1 MGAHD
6 FIQWGE
12 LAFSFKPRAAA
23 PKVKRAFLDKL
34 LARFR
39 RIQPED
45 VEAFFV
51 ELARDKRFLE
61 TIFNAIREG
70 VIVTDTAGTVI
81 YMNDAAGLLFGLDP
95 AAALGRPLA
104 ENISGL
110 RWKEL
115 AQGREV
121 VTRDIEVF
129 HPAHRVL
136 NFYVVPLL
144 AEDDDQ
150 PGHRQH
156 AGYALIMRDFTE
168 RHRAAQ
174 ETLESER
181 IAALQLLAAGVAHE
195 IGNPLNSLTIHL
207 QLLERR
213 LRKLPEDQQDT
224 LLHPLEVAQ
233 EEIKRLDTI
242 VTQFLRAIR
251 PAPLQRAPQELNSL
265 VREAA
270 EFLGPEL
277 KSRNILL
284 DLELAPGLPV
294 LELDQDQLKQ
304 AFYNIV
310 KNASEAMKQGG
321 LLKIRTG
328 SDREWVNIHFAD
340 NGGGMTQEAM
350 ARIFE
355 PYFTT
360 KTSGSGLGLM
370 ITQRIVRAHGGE
382 VVIESDPGNGL
393 KITIRLP
400 RHDRQVQ
407 MLPGA
412 PLSLPAPQ

>member
-1 MGAHD
+1 M
-6 FIQWGE
+6 
-12 LAFSFKPRAAA
+12 
-23 PKVKRAFLDKL
+23 KRAFLDKL
-34 LARFR
+34 LARLR

-144 AEDDDQ
+144 AEDDDK

-213 LRKLPEDQQDT
+213 LRKLPPEQQNT
-224 LLHPLEVAQ
+224 LLQPLEVAQ

-251 PAPLQRAPQELNSL
+251 PAPLQRTPHDLNSL
-265 VREAA
+265 VRDAA

-284 DLELAPGLPV
+284 ELELAPGLPV
-294 LELDQDQLKQ
+294 LEVDQDQLKQ

-310 KNASEAMKQGG
+310 KNSSEAMKQGG

-328 SDREWVNIHFAD
+328 ADSEWVNIRFSD
-340 NGGGMTQEAM
+340 TGGGMTQEAM

-360 KTSGSGLGLM
+360 KQSGSGLGLM

-407 MLPGA
+407 MLPPA
-412 PLSLPAPQ
+412 PLRLPAPE

>member
-1 MGAHD
+1 
-6 FIQWGE
+6 
-12 LAFSFKPRAAA
+12 
-23 PKVKRAFLDKL
+23 VKRAFLDKI
-34 LARFR
+34 LARLR
-39 RIQPED
+39 RIQPEE

-81 YMNDAAGLLFGLDP
+81 YMNDAAGMLFGIDP
-95 AAALGRPLA
+95 AASLGRPLS

-115 AQGREV
+115 AQGHDI

-129 HPAHRVL
+129 HPAHRIL
-136 NFYVVPLL
+136 NFYVVPLM
-144 AEDDDQ
+144 AEDDDK
-150 PGHRQH
+150 PGHREH

-168 RHRAAQ
+168 RHREAQ

-181 IAALQLLAAGVAHE
+181 VAALQLLAAGVAHE

-213 LRKLPEDQQDT
+213 LRKLPEEERDQFT
-224 LLHPLEVAQ
+224 EPLAIAQ

-251 PAPLQRAPQELNSL
+251 PAPLHRAPHDLNSL
-265 VREAA
+265 VRDAA
-270 EFLGPEL
+270 EFLKPEL
-277 KSRNILL
+277 KSRNVLL
-284 DLELAPGLPV
+284 ELDLAPGLPV
-294 LELDQDQLKQ
+294 LDVDEDQLKQ
-304 AFYNIV
+304 AFYNII

-328 SDREWVNIHFAD
+328 SDGEWVNVTFAD
-340 NGGGMTQEAM
+340 TGGGMTQETM
-350 ARIFE
+350 ARVFE

-360 KTSGSGLGLM
+360 KKTGSGLGLM

-382 VVIESDPGNGL
+382 VVLESDPGRGL
-393 KITIRLP
+393 RLTMRLP
-400 RHDRQVQ
+400 RRDRQVQ
-407 MLPGA
+407 MLPPG
-412 PLSLPAPQ
+412 PLSLPAPK

>member
-1 MGAHD
+1 M
-6 FIQWGE
+6 
-12 LAFSFKPRAAA
+12 
-23 PKVKRAFLDKL
+23 KRAFLDKI
-34 LARFR
+34 LARLR
-39 RIQPED
+39 RIQPEE
-45 VEAFFV
+45 VEAFFI

-81 YMNDAAGLLFGLDP
+81 YMNDAAGMLFGLDP
-95 AAALGRPLA
+95 AGTLGRPLA

-115 AQGREV
+115 AQGRDI

-136 NFYVVPLL
+136 NFYVVPLM
-144 AEDDDQ
+144 AEDDDK
-150 PGHRQH
+150 PGHREL

-168 RHRAAQ
+168 RHRETQ

-213 LRKLPEDQQDT
+213 VRKLPEKEREQFIQ
-224 LLHPLEVAQ
+224 PLSVAQ
-233 EEIKRLDTI
+233 EEIKRLDSI

-251 PAPLQRAPQELNSL
+251 PAPLQRSPHDLNSL
-265 VREAA
+265 VRDAA
-270 EFLGPEL
+270 GFLAPEL

-284 DLELAPGLPV
+284 ELDLAPGLPILDV
-294 LELDQDQLKQ
+294 DQDQLKQ

-321 LLKIRTG
+321 LLKIRTA
-328 SDREWVNIHFAD
+328 SDAGWINVTFAD
-340 NGGGMTQEAM
+340 TGGGMTQETM
-350 ARIFE
+350 ARVFE

-360 KTSGSGLGLM
+360 KKGGSGLGLM
-370 ITQRIVRAHGGE
+370 ITQRIIRAHGGE
-382 VVIESDPGNGL
+382 VVLESDPGKGL
-393 KITIRLP
+393 RLTLRLP

-412 PLSLPAPQ
+412 PLPLPAPK

>member
-1 MGAHD
+1 M
-6 FIQWGE
+6 
-12 LAFSFKPRAAA
+12 
-23 PKVKRAFLDKL
+23 KRAFLDKI
-34 LARFR
+34 LARLR
-39 RIQPED
+39 RIQPEE

-81 YMNDAAGLLFGLDP
+81 YMNDAAGMLFGIDP
-95 AAALGRPLA
+95 AASLGRPLS

-115 AQGREV
+115 AQGHDI

-129 HPAHRVL
+129 HPAHRIL
-136 NFYVVPLL
+136 NFYVVPLM
-144 AEDDDQ
+144 AEDDDK
-150 PGHRQH
+150 PGHREH

-168 RHRAAQ
+168 RHREAQ

-181 IAALQLLAAGVAHE
+181 VAALQLLAAGVAHE

-213 LRKLPEDQQDT
+213 LRKLPEEQRDQFAE
-224 LLHPLEVAQ
+224 PLAIAQ

-251 PAPLQRAPQELNSL
+251 PAPLHRAPHDLNSL
-265 VREAA
+265 IRDAA
-270 EFLGPEL
+270 EFLDPEL

-284 DLELAPGLPV
+284 ELDLAPGLPV
-294 LELDQDQLKQ
+294 LDLDQDQLKQ
-304 AFYNIV
+304 AFYNII

-328 SDREWVNIHFAD
+328 ADGEWINITFSDT
-340 NGGGMTQEAM
+340 GGGMTQETM
-350 ARIFE
+350 ARVFE

-360 KTSGSGLGLM
+360 KKTGSGLGLM

-382 VVIESDPGNGL
+382 VVLESDPGRGL
-393 KITIRLP
+393 RLTIRLP

-407 MLPGA
+407 MLPPA
-412 PLSLPAPQ
+412 PLPLPAPQ

>member
-1 MGAHD
+1 M
-6 FIQWGE
+6 
-12 LAFSFKPRAAA
+12 
-23 PKVKRAFLDKL
+23 KRAFLDKI
-34 LARFR
+34 LARLR
-39 RIQPED
+39 RIQPEE

-81 YMNDAAGLLFGLDP
+81 YMNDAAGMLFGIDP
-95 AAALGRPLA
+95 AASLGRPLS

-115 AQGREV
+115 AQGHDI

-129 HPAHRVL
+129 HPAHRIL
-136 NFYVVPLL
+136 NFYVVPLM
-144 AEDDDQ
+144 AEDDDK
-150 PGHRQH
+150 PGHREH
-156 AGYALIMRDFTE
+156 AGYALIMRDFTD
-168 RHRAAQ
+168 RHREAQ

-181 IAALQLLAAGVAHE
+181 VAALQLLAAGVAHE

-213 LRKLPEDQQDT
+213 LRKLPEEQQET

-251 PAPLQRAPQELNSL
+251 PAPLHRAPHDLNSL

-270 EFLGPEL
+270 EFLQPEL

-284 DLELAPGLPV
+284 ELDLGPGLPV
-294 LELDQDQLKQ
+294 LDLDQDQLKQ
-304 AFYNIV
+304 AFYNII

-321 LLKIRTG
+321 MLKIRTS
-328 SDREWVNIHFAD
+328 SDAEWVNIAFSD
-340 NGGGMTQEAM
+340 TGGGMTQETM
-350 ARIFE
+350 ARVFE

-360 KTSGSGLGLM
+360 KKTGSGLGLM

-382 VVIESDPGNGL
+382 VGLESDPGRGL
-393 KITIRLP
+393 RLTIRLP

-407 MLPGA
+407 MLPPS
-412 PLSLPAPQ
+412 PLPLPAPK

>member
-1 MGAHD
+1 M
-6 FIQWGE
+6 
-12 LAFSFKPRAAA
+12 
-23 PKVKRAFLDKL
+23 KRAFLDKL
-34 LARFR
+34 LARLR

-144 AEDDDQ
+144 AEDDDK

-213 LRKLPEDQQDT
+213 LRKLPAEQQNT
-224 LLHPLEVAQ
+224 LLQPLEVAQ

-242 VTQFLRAIR
+242 ITQFLRAIR
-251 PAPLQRAPQELNSL
+251 PAPLQRTPHDLNSL
-265 VREAA
+265 VRDAA

-284 DLELAPGLPV
+284 ELELAPGLPV
-294 LELDQDQLKQ
+294 LEVDQDQLKQ

-310 KNASEAMKQGG
+310 KNSSEAMKQGG

-328 SDREWVNIHFAD
+328 ADSEWVNIRFSD
-340 NGGGMTQEAM
+340 TGGGMTQEAM

-360 KTSGSGLGLM
+360 KQSGSGLGLM

-407 MLPGA
+407 MLPPA
-412 PLSLPAPQ
+412 PLRLPAPE

>member
-1 MGAHD
+1 M
-6 FIQWGE
+6 
-12 LAFSFKPRAAA
+12 
-23 PKVKRAFLDKL
+23 KRAFLDKL
-34 LARFR
+34 LARLR

-95 AAALGRPLA
+95 TAALGRPLA

-144 AEDDDQ
+144 AEDDDK

-213 LRKLPEDQQDT
+213 LRKLPEGQQDT

-251 PAPLQRAPQELNSL
+251 PAPLLRAPHDLNSL
-265 VREAA
+265 VRDAA

-284 DLELAPGLPV
+284 ELDLSPGLPV
-294 LELDQDQLKQ
+294 LEVDQDQLKQ

-310 KNASEAMKQGG
+310 KNSSEAMKQGG

-328 SDREWVNIHFAD
+328 SDSKWVNINFAD
-340 NGGGMTQEAM
+340 TGGGMTQEAM

-360 KTSGSGLGLM
+360 KQSGSGLGLM

-393 KITIRLP
+393 KIPIRPP

-407 MLPGA
+407 MLPAA
-412 PLSLPAPQ
+412 PLRLPAPK

>member
-1 MGAHD
+1 M
-6 FIQWGE
+6 
-12 LAFSFKPRAAA
+12 
-23 PKVKRAFLDKL
+23 KRAFLDKL
-34 LARFR
+34 LARLR

-144 AEDDDQ
+144 AEDDDK

-213 LRKLPEDQQDT
+213 LRKLPAEQQNT
-224 LLHPLEVAQ
+224 LLQPLEVAQ
-233 EEIKRLDTI
+233 EEITRLDTI

-251 PAPLQRAPQELNSL
+251 PAPLQRTPHDLNSL
-265 VREAA
+265 VRDAA

-284 DLELAPGLPV
+284 ELDLAPGLPV
-294 LELDQDQLKQ
+294 LEVD
-304 AFYNIV
+304 
-310 KNASEAMKQGG
+310 QGG

-328 SDREWVNIHFAD
+328 ADSEWINIRFAD
-340 NGGGMTQEAM
+340 TGGGMTQEAM

-360 KTSGSGLGLM
+360 KQSGSGLGLM

-407 MLPGA
+407 MLPGT

>member
-1 MGAHD
+1 M
-6 FIQWGE
+6 
-12 LAFSFKPRAAA
+12 
-23 PKVKRAFLDKL
+23 KRAFLDKL
-34 LARFR
+34 LARLR
-39 RIQPED
+39 RIQPEE

-81 YMNDAAGLLFGLDP
+81 YMNDAAGMLFGLDP

-150 PGHRQH
+150 PGRRQH

-168 RHRAAQ
+168 RHREAQ

-213 LRKLPEDQQDT
+213 LRKLPEKDRGQFIQ
-224 LLHPLEVAQ
+224 PLSVAQ
-233 EEIKRLDTI
+233 EEIKRLDSI

-251 PAPLQRAPQELNSL
+251 PAPLQRAPHDLNSL

-284 DLELAPGLPV
+284 ELDLAPGLPV
-294 LELDQDQLKQ
+294 LDIDQDQLKQ
-304 AFYNIV
+304 AFFNII

-328 SDREWVNIHFAD
+328 SDADWLNITFAD
-340 NGGGMTQEAM
+340 TGGGMTQETM
-350 ARIFE
+350 ARVFD

-360 KTSGSGLGLM
+360 KKTGSGLGLM

-382 VVIESDPGNGL
+382 VVLESDPGRGL
-393 KITIRLP
+393 RLTIRLP

-407 MLPGA
+407 MLPPR
-412 PLSLPAPQ
+412 PLPLPAPKT

>member
-1 MGAHD
+1 M
-6 FIQWGE
+6 
-12 LAFSFKPRAAA
+12 
-23 PKVKRAFLDKL
+23 KRAFLDKI
-34 LARFR
+34 LARLR
-39 RIQPED
+39 RIQPEE

-81 YMNDAAGLLFGLDP
+81 YMNDAAGMLFGIDP
-95 AAALGRPLA
+95 TTSLGRPLS

-115 AQGREV
+115 AQGHDI

-129 HPAHRVL
+129 HPAHRIL
-136 NFYVVPLL
+136 NFYVVPLM
-144 AEDDDQ
+144 AEDDDK

-168 RHRAAQ
+168 RHREAQ

-181 IAALQLLAAGVAHE
+181 VAALQLLAAGVAHE

-213 LRKLPEDQQDT
+213 LRKLPEEERVQFT
-224 LLHPLEVAQ
+224 EPLAIAQ

-251 PAPLQRAPQELNSL
+251 PAPLHRAPHDLNSL
-265 VREAA
+265 VRDAA
-270 EFLGPEL
+270 EFLKPEL
-277 KSRNILL
+277 KSRNVLL
-284 DLELAPGLPV
+284 ELDLAPGLPA
-294 LELDQDQLKQ
+294 LDVDEDQLKQ
-304 AFYNIV
+304 AFYNII

-321 LLKIRTG
+321 LIKIRTG
-328 SDREWVNIHFAD
+328 SDGEWVNVTFAD
-340 NGGGMTQEAM
+340 TGGGMTQETM
-350 ARIFE
+350 ARVFE

-360 KTSGSGLGLM
+360 KKTGSGLGLM

-382 VVIESDPGNGL
+382 VVLESDPGKGL
-393 KITIRLP
+393 RITLRLP

-407 MLPGA
+407 MLPPA
-412 PLSLPAPQ
+412 PLPRPAPQR

>member
-1 MGAHD
+1 M
-6 FIQWGE
+6 
-12 LAFSFKPRAAA
+12 
-23 PKVKRAFLDKL
+23 KRAFLDKL
-34 LARFR
+34 LARLR

-144 AEDDDQ
+144 AEDDDK

-213 LRKLPEDQQDT
+213 LRKLPAEQQNT
-224 LLHPLEVAQ
+224 LLQPLEVAQ

-251 PAPLQRAPQELNSL
+251 PAPLQRVPQDLNSL
-265 VREAA
+265 VRDAA

-284 DLELAPGLPV
+284 ELELAPGLPV
-294 LELDQDQLKQ
+294 LEVDQDQLKQ

-310 KNASEAMKQGG
+310 KNSSEAMKQGG

-328 SDREWVNIHFAD
+328 ADSEWVNIRFAD
-340 NGGGMTQEAM
+340 TGGGMTQEAM

-360 KTSGSGLGLM
+360 KQSGSGLGLM

-412 PLSLPAPQ
+412 PLSLPAPK

>member
-1 MGAHD
+1 M
-6 FIQWGE
+6 
-12 LAFSFKPRAAA
+12 
-23 PKVKRAFLDKL
+23 KRAFLDKL
-34 LARFR
+34 LARLR

-81 YMNDAAGLLFGLDP
+81 YLNDAAGLLFGLDP

-144 AEDDDQ
+144 AEDDDK

-213 LRKLPEDQQDT
+213 LRKLPAEQQST
-224 LLHPLEVAQ
+224 LLQPLEVAQ

-251 PAPLQRAPQELNSL
+251 PAPLQRTPHDLNSL
-265 VREAA
+265 VRDAA

-284 DLELAPGLPV
+284 ELELAPGLPV
-294 LELDQDQLKQ
+294 LEVDQDQLKQ

-310 KNASEAMKQGG
+310 KNSSEAMKQGG

-328 SDREWVNIHFAD
+328 ADSEWVNIRFAD
-340 NGGGMTQEAM
+340 TGGGMTQEAM

-360 KTSGSGLGLM
+360 KQSGSGLGLM

-407 MLPGA
+407 MLPPA
-412 PLSLPAPQ
+412 PLRLPAPE

>member
-95 AAALGRPLA
+95 AAALGRHLA

-115 AQGREV
+115 TQGREV
-121 VTRDIEVF
+121 VTRDIEIF

-144 AEDDDQ
+144 AEDDYQ

-156 AGYALIMRDFTE
+156 AGYALIMRDFT
-168 RHRAAQ
+168 
-174 ETLESER
+174 
-181 IAALQLLAAGVAHE
+181 
-195 IGNPLNSLTIHL
+195 
-207 QLLERR
+207 
-213 LRKLPEDQQDT
+213 
-224 LLHPLEVAQ
+224 
-233 EEIKRLDTI
+233 
-242 VTQFLRAIR
+242 
-251 PAPLQRAPQELNSL
+251 
-265 VREAA
+265 
-270 EFLGPEL
+270 
-277 KSRNILL
+277 
-284 DLELAPGLPV
+284 
-294 LELDQDQLKQ
+294 
-304 AFYNIV
+304 
-310 KNASEAMKQGG
+310 
-321 LLKIRTG
+321 
-328 SDREWVNIHFAD
+328 
-340 NGGGMTQEAM
+340 
-350 ARIFE
+350 
-355 PYFTT
+355 
-360 KTSGSGLGLM
+360 
-370 ITQRIVRAHGGE
+370 
-382 VVIESDPGNGL
+382 
-393 KITIRLP
+393 
-400 RHDRQVQ
+400 
-407 MLPGA
+407 
-412 PLSLPAPQ
+412 

>member
-1 MGAHD
+1 M
-6 FIQWGE
+6 
-12 LAFSFKPRAAA
+12 
-23 PKVKRAFLDKL
+23 KRAFLDKI
-34 LARFR
+34 LARLR
-39 RIQPED
+39 RIQPEE

-81 YMNDAAGLLFGLDP
+81 YMNDAAGMLFGIDP
-95 AAALGRPLA
+95 TASLGRPLS

-115 AQGREV
+115 AQGHDI

-129 HPAHRVL
+129 HPAHRIL
-136 NFYVVPLL
+136 NFYVVPLM
-144 AEDDDQ
+144 AEDDDK

-168 RHRAAQ
+168 RHREAQ

-213 LRKLPEDQQDT
+213 LRT
-224 LLHPLEVAQ
+224 LNEADRAQFTQPLAVAQ

-251 PAPLQRAPQELNSL
+251 PAPLHRTPHDLNAL
-265 VREAA
+265 VRDAA
-270 EFLGPEL
+270 EFLKPEL
-277 KSRNILL
+277 KSRNVLL
-284 DLELAPGLPV
+284 ELDLAPGLPA
-294 LELDQDQLKQ
+294 LDVDEDQLKQ
-304 AFYNIV
+304 AFYNII

-321 LLKIRTG
+321 LIKIRTG
-328 SDREWVNIHFAD
+328 SDGEWVNVTFAD
-340 NGGGMTQEAM
+340 TGGGMTQETM
-350 ARIFE
+350 ARVFE

-360 KTSGSGLGLM
+360 KKTGSGLGLM

-382 VVIESDPGNGL
+382 VVLESDPGKGL
-393 KITIRLP
+393 RITLRLP

-407 MLPGA
+407 MLPPA
-412 PLSLPAPQ
+412 PLPQPAPQR

>member
-1 MGAHD
+1 M
-6 FIQWGE
+6 
-12 LAFSFKPRAAA
+12 
-23 PKVKRAFLDKL
+23 KRAFLDKL
-34 LARFR
+34 LARLR

-95 AAALGRPLA
+95 AAAHGRPLA

-144 AEDDDQ
+144 AEDDDK

-213 LRKLPEDQQDT
+213 LRKLPAEQQNT
-224 LLHPLEVAQ
+224 LLQPLEVAQ

-251 PAPLQRAPQELNSL
+251 PAPLQRTPHDLNSL
-265 VREAA
+265 VRDAA

-284 DLELAPGLPV
+284 ELELAPGLPV
-294 LELDQDQLKQ
+294 LEVDQDQLKQ

-310 KNASEAMKQGG
+310 KNSSEAMKQGG

-328 SDREWVNIHFAD
+328 ADSEWVNIRFSD
-340 NGGGMTQEAM
+340 TGGGMTQEAM

-360 KTSGSGLGLM
+360 KQSGSGLGLM

-407 MLPGA
+407 MLPPA
-412 PLSLPAPQ
+412 PLRLPAPE

>member
-1 MGAHD
+1 
-6 FIQWGE
+6 
-12 LAFSFKPRAAA
+12 
-23 PKVKRAFLDKL
+23 VKRAFLDKI
-34 LARFR
+34 LARLR
-39 RIQPED
+39 RIQPEE

-81 YMNDAAGLLFGLDP
+81 YMNDAAGMLFGLDP
-95 AAALGRPLA
+95 SSALGRPLA

-115 AQGREV
+115 AQGHDI

-129 HPAHRVL
+129 HPAHRIL
-136 NFYVVPLL
+136 NFYVVPLM
-144 AEDDDQ
+144 AEDDDK
-150 PGHRQH
+150 PGHREH

-168 RHRAAQ
+168 RHREAQ

-213 LRKLPEDQQDT
+213 LRNLPAEERGQFTQ
-224 LLHPLEVAQ
+224 PLAVAQ

-251 PAPLQRAPQELNSL
+251 PAPLHRAPHDLNSL
-265 VREAA
+265 VRDAA
-270 EFLGPEL
+270 DFLQPEL

-284 DLELAPGLPV
+284 ELDFAPGLPV
-294 LELDQDQLKQ
+294 LDVDEDQLKQ
-304 AFYNIV
+304 AFFNII

-328 SDREWVNIHFAD
+328 SEGEWVNITFAD
-340 NGGGMTQEAM
+340 TGGGMTQQTM
-350 ARIFE
+350 ARVFE

-360 KTSGSGLGLM
+360 KKTGSGLGLM

-382 VVIESDPGNGL
+382 VALESDPGRGL
-393 KITIRLP
+393 RLTIRLP

-407 MLPGA
+407 MLPPG
-412 PLSLPAPQ
+412 PLPLPAPK

>member
-1 MGAHD
+1 
-6 FIQWGE
+6 
-12 LAFSFKPRAAA
+12 
-23 PKVKRAFLDKL
+23 VKRAFLDKI
-34 LARFR
+34 LARLR
-39 RIQPED
+39 RIQPEE

-81 YMNDAAGLLFGLDP
+81 YMNDAAGMLFGIDP
-95 AAALGRPLA
+95 AASLGRPLS

-115 AQGREV
+115 AQGHDI

-129 HPAHRVL
+129 HPAHRIL
-136 NFYVVPLL
+136 NFYVVPLM
-144 AEDDDQ
+144 AEDDEK
-150 PGHRQH
+150 PGHREH

-168 RHRAAQ
+168 RHREAQ

-207 QLLERR
+207 QLIERR
-213 LRKLPEDQQDT
+213 MRKLPENERAQFTQ
-224 LLHPLEVAQ
+224 PLAVAQ

-251 PAPLQRAPQELNSL
+251 PAPLQRAPHDLNSI
-265 VREAA
+265 VRDAA
-270 EFLGPEL
+270 EFLQPEL

-284 DLELAPGLPV
+284 ELDLSPGLPV
-294 LELDQDQLKQ
+294 LDVDQDQLKQ
-304 AFYNIV
+304 AFYNII

-328 SDREWVNIHFAD
+328 TDGDWATITFAD
-340 NGGGMTQEAM
+340 TGGGMTQETM
-350 ARIFE
+350 ARVFE

-360 KTSGSGLGLM
+360 KKTGSGLGLM

-382 VVIESDPGNGL
+382 VVLESDPGRGL
-393 KITIRLP
+393 RLTIRLP
-400 RHDRQVQ
+400 RRDRQVQ
-407 MLPGA
+407 MLPPG
-412 PLSLPAPQ
+412 PLPLPAPR

>member
-1 MGAHD
+1 M
-6 FIQWGE
+6 
-12 LAFSFKPRAAA
+12 
-23 PKVKRAFLDKL
+23 KRAFLDKL
-34 LARFR
+34 LARLR
-39 RIQPED
+39 RIQPEE

-81 YMNDAAGLLFGLDP
+81 YMNDAAGMLFGLDP

-121 VTRDIEVF
+121 VTRDIEIL
-129 HPAHRVL
+129 HPAHRIL
-136 NFYVVPLL
+136 NFYVVPLM

-150 PGHRQH
+150 PGRRQH

-168 RHRAAQ
+168 RHREAQ

-213 LRKLPEDQQDT
+213 LRKLPDAERAQ
-224 LLHPLEVAQ
+224 LLQPLSVAQ
-233 EEIKRLDTI
+233 EEIKRLDSI

-251 PAPLQRAPQELNSL
+251 PAPLQRAPHDLNSL
-265 VREAA
+265 VRDAA
-270 EFLGPEL
+270 DFLAPEL

-284 DLELAPGLPV
+284 ELDLAPGLPV
-294 LELDQDQLKQ
+294 LDVDQDQLKQ
-304 AFYNIV
+304 AFFNII

-328 SDREWVNIHFAD
+328 SDADWVNVTFAD
-340 NGGGMTQEAM
+340 TGGGMSQETM
-350 ARIFE
+350 ARVFE

-360 KTSGSGLGLM
+360 KKGGSGLGLM
-370 ITQRIVRAHGGE
+370 ITQRIIRAHGGE
-382 VVIESDPGNGL
+382 VVLESDPGRGL
-393 KITIRLP
+393 RLTLRLP

-412 PLSLPAPQ
+412 PLPLPAPR

>member
-1 MGAHD
+1 M
-6 FIQWGE
+6 
-12 LAFSFKPRAAA
+12 
-23 PKVKRAFLDKL
+23 KRAFLDKL
-34 LARFR
+34 LARLR

-144 AEDDDQ
+144 AEDDDK

-213 LRKLPEDQQDT
+213 LRKLPAEQQNT
-224 LLHPLEVAQ
+224 LLQPLEVAQ

-251 PAPLQRAPQELNSL
+251 PAPLQRVPQDLNSL
-265 VREAA
+265 VRDAA

-284 DLELAPGLPV
+284 ELDLAPGLPV
-294 LELDQDQLKQ
+294 LEVDQDQLKQ

-310 KNASEAMKQGG
+310 KNSSEAMKQGG

-328 SDREWVNIHFAD
+328 ADSEWVNIRFAD
-340 NGGGMTQEAM
+340 TGGGMTQEAM

-360 KTSGSGLGLM
+360 KQSGSGLGLM

-412 PLSLPAPQ
+412 PLSLPAPK

>member
-1 MGAHD
+1 M
-6 FIQWGE
+6 
-12 LAFSFKPRAAA
+12 
-23 PKVKRAFLDKL
+23 KRAFLDKI
-34 LARFR
+34 LARLR
-39 RIQPED
+39 RIQPEE

-70 VIVTDTAGTVI
+70 VIVTDTGGTVI
-81 YMNDAAGLLFGLDP
+81 YMNDAAGMLFGLDP

-115 AQGREV
+115 AQGRDII
-121 VTRDIEVF
+121 TRDIEVF

-136 NFYVVPLL
+136 NFYVVPLM

-150 PGHRQH
+150 PGRRQH

-168 RHRAAQ
+168 RHREAQ

-213 LRKLPEDQQDT
+213 LRKLPEKEREQFIQ
-224 LLHPLEVAQ
+224 PLSVAQ
-233 EEIKRLDTI
+233 EEIKRLDSI

-251 PAPLQRAPQELNSL
+251 PAPLQRAPHDLNSL
-265 VREAA
+265 VRDAA
-270 EFLGPEL
+270 DFLAPEL

-284 DLELAPGLPV
+284 ELDLAPGLPV
-294 LELDQDQLKQ
+294 LDVDQDQLKQ
-304 AFYNIV
+304 AFFNIV

-328 SDREWVNIHFAD
+328 SDADWINVTFAD
-340 NGGGMTQEAM
+340 TGGGMTQETM
-350 ARIFE
+350 ARVFE

-360 KTSGSGLGLM
+360 KKGGSGLGLM
-370 ITQRIVRAHGGE
+370 ITQRIIRAHGGE
-382 VVIESDPGNGL
+382 VVLESDPGQGL
-393 KITIRLP
+393 RLTLRLP

-412 PLSLPAPQ
+412 PLPLPAPR

>member
-1 MGAHD
+1 M
-6 FIQWGE
+6 
-12 LAFSFKPRAAA
+12 
-23 PKVKRAFLDKL
+23 KRAFLDKL
-34 LARFR
+34 LARLR
-39 RIQPED
+39 RIQPEE

-81 YMNDAAGLLFGLDP
+81 YMNDAAGMLFGLDP

-136 NFYVVPLL
+136 NFYVVPLM

-150 PGHRQH
+150 PGRRQH

-168 RHRAAQ
+168 RHREAQ

-213 LRKLPEDQQDT
+213 LRKLPEGQQDT

-233 EEIKRLDTI
+233 EEIKRLDSI

-251 PAPLQRAPQELNSL
+251 PAPLQRAPHDLNSL
-265 VREAA
+265 VRDAA
-270 EFLGPEL
+270 DFLAPEL

-284 DLELAPGLPV
+284 ELDLAPGLPV
-294 LELDQDQLKQ
+294 LDVDQDQLKQ
-304 AFYNIV
+304 AFFNII

-328 SDREWVNIHFAD
+328 SDADWINVTFAD
-340 NGGGMTQEAM
+340 TGGGMTQETM
-350 ARIFE
+350 ARVFE

-360 KTSGSGLGLM
+360 KKGGSGLGLM
-370 ITQRIVRAHGGE
+370 ITQRIIRAHGGE
-382 VVIESDPGNGL
+382 VVLESDPGKGL
-393 KITIRLP
+393 RLTLRLP

-412 PLSLPAPQ
+412 PLPLPAPR

>member
-1 MGAHD
+1 M
-6 FIQWGE
+6 
-12 LAFSFKPRAAA
+12 
-23 PKVKRAFLDKL
+23 KRAFLDKL
-34 LARFR
+34 LARLR

-144 AEDDDQ
+144 AEDDDK

-213 LRKLPEDQQDT
+213 LRKLPAEQQST

-251 PAPLQRAPQELNSL
+251 PAPLQRARQDLNSL
-265 VREAA
+265 VRDAA

-284 DLELAPGLPV
+284 ELDLASGLPV
-294 LELDQDQLKQ
+294 LEVDQDQLKQ

-310 KNASEAMKQGG
+310 KNSSEAMKQGG

-328 SDREWVNIHFAD
+328 SDSEWVNINFAD
-340 NGGGMTQEAM
+340 TGGGMTQEAM

-360 KTSGSGLGLM
+360 KQSGSGLGLM

-407 MLPGA
+407 MLPPT
-412 PLSLPAPQ
+412 PLRLPAPK

>member
-1 MGAHD
+1 M
-6 FIQWGE
+6 
-12 LAFSFKPRAAA
+12 
-23 PKVKRAFLDKL
+23 KRAFLDKL
-34 LARFR
+34 LARLR

-95 AAALGRPLA
+95 AGALGRPLA

-144 AEDDDQ
+144 AEDDDK

-213 LRKLPEDQQDT
+213 LRKLPAEQQNT
-224 LLHPLEVAQ
+224 LLQPLEVAQ

-251 PAPLQRAPQELNSL
+251 PAPLQRTPHDLNSL
-265 VREAA
+265 VRDAA

-284 DLELAPGLPV
+284 ELDLAPGLPV
-294 LELDQDQLKQ
+294 LEVDQDQLKQ

-310 KNASEAMKQGG
+310 KNSSEAMKQGG

-328 SDREWVNIHFAD
+328 ADSEWVNIRFAD
-340 NGGGMTQEAM
+340 TGGGMTQEAM

-360 KTSGSGLGLM
+360 KQSGSGLGLM
-370 ITQRIVRAHGGE
+370 ITQRIVRSYGGE
-382 VVIESDPGNGL
+382 VVIESAPGNGL

-407 MLPGA
+407 MLPGT

>member
-1 MGAHD
+1 M
-6 FIQWGE
+6 
-12 LAFSFKPRAAA
+12 
-23 PKVKRAFLDKL
+23 KRAFLDKI
-34 LARFR
+34 LARLR
-39 RIQPED
+39 RIQPEE

-81 YMNDAAGLLFGLDP
+81 YMNDAAGMLFGIDP
-95 AAALGRPLA
+95 AASLGRPLS

-115 AQGREV
+115 AQGHDI

-129 HPAHRVL
+129 HPAHRIL
-136 NFYVVPLL
+136 NFYVVPLM
-144 AEDDDQ
+144 AEDDDK
-150 PGHRQH
+150 PGHREH
-156 AGYALIMRDFTE
+156 AGYALIMRDFTD
-168 RHRAAQ
+168 RHREAQ

-181 IAALQLLAAGVAHE
+181 VAALQLLAAGVAHE

-213 LRKLPEDQQDT
+213 LRKLPEEQQEA

-251 PAPLQRAPQELNSL
+251 PAPLHRAPHDLNSL

-270 EFLGPEL
+270 EFLQPEL

-284 DLELAPGLPV
+284 ELDLAAGLPV
-294 LELDQDQLKQ
+294 LDLDQDQLKQ
-304 AFYNIV
+304 AFYNII

-321 LLKIRTG
+321 MLKIRTG
-328 SDREWVNIHFAD
+328 SDAEWVNITFSD
-340 NGGGMTQEAM
+340 TGGGMTQETM
-350 ARIFE
+350 ARVFE

-360 KTSGSGLGLM
+360 KKTGSGLGLM

-382 VVIESDPGNGL
+382 VVLESDPGRGL
-393 KITIRLP
+393 RLTIRLP

-407 MLPGA
+407 MLPPS
-412 PLSLPAPQ
+412 PLPLPAPK

>member
-1 MGAHD
+1 M
-6 FIQWGE
+6 
-12 LAFSFKPRAAA
+12 
-23 PKVKRAFLDKL
+23 KRAFLDKL
-34 LARFR
+34 LARLR

-144 AEDDDQ
+144 AEDDDK

-213 LRKLPEDQQDT
+213 LRKLPAEQQNT
-224 LLHPLEVAQ
+224 LLQPLEVAQ

-251 PAPLQRAPQELNSL
+251 PAPLKRVPQDLNSL
-265 VREAA
+265 VRDAA

-284 DLELAPGLPV
+284 ELDLAPGLPF
-294 LELDQDQLKQ
+294 LEVDQDQLKQ

-310 KNASEAMKQGG
+310 KNSSEAMKQGG

-328 SDREWVNIHFAD
+328 ADSEWVNIRFAD
-340 NGGGMTQEAM
+340 TGGGMTQEAM

-360 KTSGSGLGLM
+360 KQSGSGLGLM

-407 MLPGA
+407 MLPPA
-412 PLSLPAPQ
+412 PLRLPAPE

>member
-1 MGAHD
+1 M
-6 FIQWGE
+6 
-12 LAFSFKPRAAA
+12 
-23 PKVKRAFLDKL
+23 KRAFLDKL
-34 LARFR
+34 LARLR
-39 RIQPED
+39 RIQPEE

-81 YMNDAAGLLFGLDP
+81 YMNDAAGMLFGLDP

-136 NFYVVPLL
+136 NFYVVPLM

-150 PGHRQH
+150 PGRRQH

-168 RHRAAQ
+168 RHREAQ

-213 LRKLPEDQQDT
+213 LRKLPEKEREQFIQ
-224 LLHPLEVAQ
+224 PLSVAQ
-233 EEIKRLDTI
+233 EEIKRLDSI

-251 PAPLQRAPQELNSL
+251 PAPLQRAPHDLNSL
-265 VREAA
+265 VRDAA
-270 EFLGPEL
+270 DFLAPEL

-284 DLELAPGLPV
+284 ELDLAPGLPV
-294 LELDQDQLKQ
+294 LDVDQDQLKQ
-304 AFYNIV
+304 AFFNII

-328 SDREWVNIHFAD
+328 SDADWINVTFAD
-340 NGGGMTQEAM
+340 TGGGMTQETM
-350 ARIFE
+350 ARVFE

-360 KTSGSGLGLM
+360 KKGGSGLGLM
-370 ITQRIVRAHGGE
+370 ITQRIIRAHGGE
-382 VVIESDPGNGL
+382 VVLESDPGKGL
-393 KITIRLP
+393 RLTLRLP

-412 PLSLPAPQ
+412 PLPLPAPR

>member
-1 MGAHD
+1 
-6 FIQWGE
+6 
-12 LAFSFKPRAAA
+12 
-23 PKVKRAFLDKL
+23 VKRAFLDKI
-34 LARFR
+34 LARLR
-39 RIQPED
+39 RIQPEE

-81 YMNDAAGLLFGLDP
+81 YLNDAAGLLFGLDP
-95 AAALGRPLA
+95 SAAVGRPLA
-104 ENISGL
+104 DHISGL

-115 AQGREV
+115 AQGRDI

-144 AEDDDQ
+144 AEDDDH

-168 RHRAAQ
+168 RHREAQ
-174 ETLESER
+174 ATLESER

-213 LRKLPEDQQDT
+213 LRKLPRDRQDT

-233 EEIKRLDTI
+233 EEIKRLDSI

-251 PAPLQRAPQELNSL
+251 PAPLQRAPHDLNSL
-265 VREAA
+265 VRDAA
-270 EFLGPEL
+270 DFLAPEL

-284 DLELAPGLPV
+284 ELDLAPGLPI
-294 LELDQDQLKQ
+294 LEVDQDQLKQ
-304 AFYNIV
+304 AFYNVV

-328 SDREWVNIHFAD
+328 TDADWVNVTFAD
-340 NGGGMTQEAM
+340 TGGGMTQETM
-350 ARIFE
+350 ARVFE

-360 KTSGSGLGLM
+360 KQSGSGLGLM
-370 ITQRIVRAHGGE
+370 ITQRIIRAHGGE
-382 VVIESDPGNGL
+382 VVLESDPGKGL
-393 KITIRLP
+393 RLTLRLP

-407 MLPGA
+407 MLPPA
-412 PLSLPAPQ
+412 PLPLPAPQ

>member
-1 MGAHD
+1 M
-6 FIQWGE
+6 
-12 LAFSFKPRAAA
+12 
-23 PKVKRAFLDKL
+23 KRAFLDKI
-34 LARFR
+34 LARLR
-39 RIQPED
+39 RIQPEE

-70 VIVTDTAGTVI
+70 VIVTDTGGTVI
-81 YMNDAAGLLFGLDP
+81 YMNDAAGMLFGLDP

-115 AQGREV
+115 AQGRDII
-121 VTRDIEVF
+121 TRDIEVF

-136 NFYVVPLL
+136 NFYVVPLM

-150 PGHRQH
+150 PGRRQH

-168 RHRAAQ
+168 RHREAQ

-213 LRKLPEDQQDT
+213 LRKLPEKDREHFIQ
-224 LLHPLEVAQ
+224 PLSVAQ
-233 EEIKRLDTI
+233 EEIKRLDSI

-251 PAPLQRAPQELNSL
+251 PAPLQRAPHDLNSL
-265 VREAA
+265 VRDAA
-270 EFLGPEL
+270 DFLAPEL

-284 DLELAPGLPV
+284 ELDLAPGLPV
-294 LELDQDQLKQ
+294 LDVDQDQLKQ
-304 AFYNIV
+304 AFFNIV

-328 SDREWVNIHFAD
+328 SDADWINVTFAD
-340 NGGGMTQEAM
+340 TGGGMTQETM
-350 ARIFE
+350 ARVFE

-360 KTSGSGLGLM
+360 KKGGSGLGLM
-370 ITQRIVRAHGGE
+370 ITQRIIRAHGGE
-382 VVIESDPGNGL
+382 VVLESAPGQGL
-393 KITIRLP
+393 RLTLRLP

-412 PLSLPAPQ
+412 PLPLPAPR

>member
-1 MGAHD
+1 M
-6 FIQWGE
+6 
-12 LAFSFKPRAAA
+12 
-23 PKVKRAFLDKL
+23 KRAFLDKI
-34 LARFR
+34 LARLR
-39 RIQPED
+39 RIQPEE

-70 VIVTDTAGTVI
+70 VIVTDTGGTVI
-81 YMNDAAGLLFGLDP
+81 YMNDAAGMLFGLDP

-115 AQGREV
+115 AQGRDII
-121 VTRDIEVF
+121 TRDIEVF

-136 NFYVVPLL
+136 NFYVVPLM

-150 PGHRQH
+150 PGRRQH

-168 RHRAAQ
+168 RHREAQ

-213 LRKLPEDQQDT
+213 LRKLPEKDREHFIQ
-224 LLHPLEVAQ
+224 PLSVAQ
-233 EEIKRLDTI
+233 EEIKRLDSI

-251 PAPLQRAPQELNSL
+251 PAPLQRAPHDLNSL
-265 VREAA
+265 VRDAA
-270 EFLGPEL
+270 DFLAPEL

-284 DLELAPGLPV
+284 ELDLAPGLPV
-294 LELDQDQLKQ
+294 LDVDQDQLKQ
-304 AFYNIV
+304 AFFNIV

-328 SDREWVNIHFAD
+328 SDADWINVTFAD
-340 NGGGMTQEAM
+340 TGGGMTQETM
-350 ARIFE
+350 ARVFE

-360 KTSGSGLGLM
+360 KKGGSGLGLM
-370 ITQRIVRAHGGE
+370 ITQRIIRAHGGE
-382 VVIESDPGNGL
+382 VVLESDPGQGL
-393 KITIRLP
+393 RLTLRLP

-412 PLSLPAPQ
+412 PLPLPAPR

>member
-1 MGAHD
+1 M
-6 FIQWGE
+6 
-12 LAFSFKPRAAA
+12 
-23 PKVKRAFLDKL
+23 KRAFLDKL
-34 LARFR
+34 LARLR

-144 AEDDDQ
+144 AEDDDK

-213 LRKLPEDQQDT
+213 LRKLPAEQQNT
-224 LLHPLEVAQ
+224 LLQPLEVAQ

-251 PAPLQRAPQELNSL
+251 PAPLQRTPHDLNSL
-265 VREAA
+265 VSDAA

-284 DLELAPGLPV
+284 ELELAPGLPF
-294 LELDQDQLKQ
+294 LEVDPDQLKQ

-310 KNASEAMKQGG
+310 KNSSEAMKQGG

-328 SDREWVNIHFAD
+328 ADSEWVNIRFAD
-340 NGGGMTQEAM
+340 TGGGMTQKAM

-360 KTSGSGLGLM
+360 KQSGSGLGLM

-407 MLPGA
+407 MLPPA
-412 PLSLPAPQ
+412 PLRLPAPE

>member
-1 MGAHD
+1 M
-6 FIQWGE
+6 
-12 LAFSFKPRAAA
+12 
-23 PKVKRAFLDKL
+23 KRAFLDKI
-34 LARFR
+34 LARLR
-39 RIQPED
+39 RIQPEE

-81 YMNDAAGLLFGLDP
+81 YMNDAAGMLFGLDP

-136 NFYVVPLL
+136 NFYVVPLM

-150 PGHRQH
+150 PGRRQH

-168 RHRAAQ
+168 RHREAQ

-213 LRKLPEDQQDT
+213 LRKLPEGQQDS

-233 EEIKRLDTI
+233 EEIKRLDSI

-251 PAPLQRAPQELNSL
+251 PAPLQRTPHDLNSL
-265 VREAA
+265 VRDAA
-270 EFLGPEL
+270 DFLAPEL

-284 DLELAPGLPV
+284 ELDLAPGLPV
-294 LELDQDQLKQ
+294 LDVDQDQLKQ
-304 AFYNIV
+304 AFFNIV

-328 SDREWVNIHFAD
+328 SDADWINVTFAD
-340 NGGGMTQEAM
+340 TGGGMTQETM
-350 ARIFE
+350 ARVFE

-360 KTSGSGLGLM
+360 KKGGSGLGLM
-370 ITQRIVRAHGGE
+370 ITQRIIRAHGGE
-382 VVIESDPGNGL
+382 VVLESDPGQGL
-393 KITIRLP
+393 RLTLRLP

-407 MLPGA
+407 MLPPA
-412 PLSLPAPQ
+412 PLPLPAPQ

>member
-1 MGAHD
+1 M
-6 FIQWGE
+6 
-12 LAFSFKPRAAA
+12 
-23 PKVKRAFLDKL
+23 KRAFLDKV
-34 LARFR
+34 LARLR
-39 RIQPED
+39 RIQPEE

-70 VIVTDTAGTVI
+70 VIVTDTAGTVVFL
-81 YMNDAAGLLFGLDP
+81 NEAACQLFGLEP
-95 AAALGRPLA
+95 ASALGRPLA
-104 ENISGL
+104 EKISGL

-129 HPAHRVL
+129 HPEHRIL
-136 NFYVVPLL
+136 NFYVVPLITEPDGD
-144 AEDDDQ
+144 AEGGAQ
-150 PGHRQH
+150 

-168 RHRAAQ
+168 RHREAQ

-195 IGNPLNSLTIHL
+195 IGNPLNSLNIHL

-213 LRKLPEDQQDT
+213 LRRLPPGEQAQ
-224 LLHPLEVAQ
+224 LLQPLEVARD
-233 EEIKRLDTI
+233 EIARLDTI

-251 PAPLQRAPQELNSL
+251 PAPLQRAPRDINAL
-265 VREAA
+265 VSGAA

-277 KSRNILL
+277 KSRGILL
-284 DLELAPGLPV
+284 ELDLAPGLPV
-294 LELDQDQLKQ
+294 LEVDHDQLKQ
-304 AFYNIV
+304 AFYNVI
-310 KNASEAMKQGG
+310 KNACEAMGQGG
-321 LLKIRTG
+321 LLKVRTS
-328 SDREWVNIHFAD
+328 SDADWVQVSFTD
-340 NGGGMTQEAM
+340 TGGGMSREAM

-360 KTSGSGLGLM
+360 KKAGSGLGLM
-370 ITQRIVRAHGGE
+370 ITQRIVRSHGGE
-382 VVIESDPGNGL
+382 IAIESDPGRGL
-393 KITIRLP
+393 RLTIRLP

-407 MLPGA
+407 MLPPA
-412 PLSLPAPQ
+412 PLTLPAPRRRKESRLPS

>member
-1 MGAHD
+1 M
-6 FIQWGE
+6 
-12 LAFSFKPRAAA
+12 
-23 PKVKRAFLDKL
+23 KRAFLDKI
-34 LARFR
+34 LARLR
-39 RIQPED
+39 RIQPEE

-81 YMNDAAGLLFGLDP
+81 YMNDAAGMLFGIDP
-95 AAALGRPLA
+95 AASLGRPLS

-115 AQGREV
+115 AQGHDI

-129 HPAHRVL
+129 HPAHRIL
-136 NFYVVPLL
+136 NFYVVPLM
-144 AEDDDQ
+144 AEDDDK
-150 PGHRQH
+150 PGHREH
-156 AGYALIMRDFTE
+156 AGYALIMRDFTDRQRE
-168 RHRAAQ
+168 AQ

-181 IAALQLLAAGVAHE
+181 VAALQLLAAGVAHE

-213 LRKLPEDQQDT
+213 LRKLPEGQQEN

-251 PAPLQRAPQELNSL
+251 PAPMHRAPQDLNSL
-265 VREAA
+265 VRDAA
-270 EFLGPEL
+270 EFLQPEL

-284 DLELAPGLPV
+284 ELDLAPGLPV
-294 LELDQDQLKQ
+294 LDLDQDQLKQ
-304 AFYNIV
+304 AFYNII

-321 LLKIRTG
+321 MLKIRTN
-328 SDREWVNIHFAD
+328 SDAEWVNITFSD
-340 NGGGMTQEAM
+340 TGGGMTQETM
-350 ARIFE
+350 ARVFE

-360 KTSGSGLGLM
+360 KKTGSGLGLM

-382 VVIESDPGNGL
+382 VVLESDPGRGL
-393 KITIRLP
+393 RLTIRLP

-407 MLPGA
+407 MLPPS
-412 PLSLPAPQ
+412 PLPLPAPK